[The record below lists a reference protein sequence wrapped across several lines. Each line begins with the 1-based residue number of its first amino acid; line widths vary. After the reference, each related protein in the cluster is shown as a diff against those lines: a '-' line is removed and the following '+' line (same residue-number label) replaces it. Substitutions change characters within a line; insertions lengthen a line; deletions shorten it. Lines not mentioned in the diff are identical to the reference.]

1 MNVAVIGLSH
11 QEAPIEIR
19 EMASFSEA
27 KKIEATSMLLD
38 LGIEEVII
46 LSTCNRSEIYIASS
60 TLDEDIKLVKDFYSR
75 YFKSDKI
82 SDYIFIKKK
91 DEAIN
96 YLYRV
101 CSGLDSIVIGEDQ
114 ILGQVKDAL
123 MTAMELD
130 ASKKFMNKLFREAI
144 TTAKNI
150 KSTYKISENPLS
162 ISYIGVKFLKEKIG
176 DLSDKKAFIIGV
188 GKMGKLALNHLLDEG
203 VTKIYCCNR
212 NPQKIKELKE
222 VYPSIIQVEYENRY
236 DYIPQMDI
244 LVSATASTHTVVK
257 KLDLPP
263 ITKKLYAL
271 DLALPRDIDPDIALD
286 SNIVLFD
293 IDSLKK
299 TSEENEKL
307 RNELSEKAQGLIIES
322 ITEFHKWK
330 KTIKVDNT
338 IKSLNERCEEIHR
351 DTISYIYRKM
361 DLPCREKRIVE
372 KMLDSALKRLIRE
385 PIIAL
390 KQIDEDKKQSEYMK
404 VIEELFDLG

>member
-307 RNELSEKAQGLIIES
+307 RNELSEKAQGLISES
-322 ITEFHKWK
+322 ISEFHKWK
-330 KTIKVDNT
+330 KTI
-338 IKSLNERCEEIHR
+338 R
-351 DTISYIYRKM
+351 
-361 DLPCREKRIVE
+361 
-372 KMLDSALKRLIRE
+372 
-385 PIIAL
+385 
-390 KQIDEDKKQSEYMK
+390 
-404 VIEELFDLG
+404 

>member
-1 MNVAVIGLSH
+1 
-11 QEAPIEIR
+11 
-19 EMASFSEA
+19 
-27 KKIEATSMLLD
+27 
-38 LGIEEVII
+38 
-46 LSTCNRSEIYIASS
+46 
-60 TLDEDIKLVKDFYSR
+60 
-75 YFKSDKI
+75 
-82 SDYIFIKKK
+82 
-91 DEAIN
+91 
-96 YLYRV
+96 
-101 CSGLDSIVIGEDQ
+101 
-114 ILGQVKDAL
+114 
-123 MTAMELD
+123 
-130 ASKKFMNKLFREAI
+130 
-144 TTAKNI
+144 
-150 KSTYKISENPLS
+150 
-162 ISYIGVKFLKEKIG
+162 
-176 DLSDKKAFIIGV
+176 
-188 GKMGKLALNHLLDEG
+188 MGKLALNHLLDEG

-307 RNELSEKAQGLIIES
+307 RNELSEKAQGLISES